1 MKTPVEVKTKESG
14 NRTITTVNRE
24 GIELE
29 FSDANIGIE
38 LSQADNRQYR
48 DRTKND
54 YIIIPK
60 EAFPALKALIEKYEK
75 TTK

>member
-1 MKTPVEVKTKESG
+1 MTNKIEVKTKESG
-14 NRTITTVNRE
+14 NRTITTAISE
-24 GIELE
+24 GICLE
-29 FSDANIGIE
+29 FSDANCGIE
-38 LSQADNRQYR
+38 LHQENNYCR

-75 TTK
+75 K